1 MTTLANARRFE
12 TAAPSRSLVALAV
25 ALYRYFHRWQKI
37 RADRALLQSMPD
49 SLLADIGIGRSAIDR
64 ATAFGRDF

>member
-1 MTTLANARRFE
+1 MTTLAQTRRLPI
-12 TAAPSRSLVALAV
+12 AAPSRSLGALAV
-25 ALYRYFHRWQKI
+25 AVYRYVYRWQKM

-49 SLLADIGIGRSAIDR
+49 SLLADIGIGRSLIDR